1 MRRVFEVAKIL
12 HDSHYRHYTAR
23 HTTRIAC
30 AGSLYARI
38 VDTIG
43 SGTTAIAA
51 KELGREYIGI
61 ERDDTYVEVAK
72 KHLDET
78 VPLDETLVSGKLEAK
93 VPRVALGLLV
103 DVDQLLIKDD
113 TVLFIEQK
121 ERDECLP
128 NRFHFI
134 LICFEPR
141 NTFLSI
147 F

>member
-1 MRRVFEVAKIL
+1 M
-12 HDSHYRHYTAR
+12 
-23 HTTRIAC
+23 
-30 AGSLYARI
+30 I
-38 VDTIG
+38 VTTIG
-43 SGTTAIAA
+43 SGTTAVAV

-72 KHLDET
+72 KY
-78 VPLDETLVSGKLEAK
+78 LDETLVSGKLEAK
-93 VPRVALGLLV
+93 VPRIALDLLV

-121 ERDECLP
+121 EHDEYLP
-128 NRFHFI
+128 NRLHFI